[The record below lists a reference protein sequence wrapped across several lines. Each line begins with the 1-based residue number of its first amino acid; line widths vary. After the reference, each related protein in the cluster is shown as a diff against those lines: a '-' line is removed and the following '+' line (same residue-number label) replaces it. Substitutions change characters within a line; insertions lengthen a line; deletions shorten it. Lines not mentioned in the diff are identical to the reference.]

1 MLLCA
6 LTAPSLSAQ
15 NPAQPSW
22 LSKAMFYQ
30 IYPSSYQDSDDNG
43 IGDIAGIISRLGYIK
58 LFFQKFP
65 NQS

>member
-1 MLLCA
+1 
-6 LTAPSLSAQ
+6 
-15 NPAQPSW
+15 
-22 LSKAMFYQ
+22 MFYQ